1 MGSAGS
7 DGPMAPPVPRPGD
20 ESAGEVA
27 TYANHHTDTAG
38 ALVGVAFVSGQVV

>member
-7 DGPMAPPVPRPGD
+7 DGAALPSREMD